1 MRADDL
7 AVCQGK
13 ALQLQ
18 VWLLFTE
25 LWAQSQG
32 NLALSYTRL
41 AMYPLVLP
49 QGCAKCSCMMSRSS
63 PFAVDCA
70 SHSCHFP
77 QPLLSL
83 ALHVTPLGR

>member
-7 AVCQGK
+7 AVCQGE

-32 NLALSYTRL
+32 ILALSYTRL

-49 QGCAKCSCMMSRSS
+49 QGFAKCSCMMSCSS
-63 PFAVDCA
+63 PCAVDCA